1 MPFGFR
7 PLRLRTLLLAYIV
20 IPLTL
25 LSGAL
30 GYYGLRELEQLAEER
45 MQEEIQLVARSL
57 QIPLGRALSSGTS
70 DQVRDSLES
79 AFALERVY
87 GAYVYDNQGQTV
99 LALGRE
105 PGPSQSE
112 IQSIANQGV
121 QRGEY
126 GRTAGRRVYSYFVPL
141 GEPGGLVTGVLQ
153 VTRRRQDFDDY
164 FAQLR
169 NRALVGLALSVGLMA
184 CLVYWGHHHA
194 LGKHLTALIGD
205 MKRVTAGSRAH
216 RTYVQGP
223 QEVYIVAKTLNG
235 MLDSIEHSELKL
247 REQHREKNALEKRLE
262 KSRRFATIGSLAA
275 GIAHELGTPL
285 SIVDGQAQRLQR
297 QQTLSQKTSTALN
310 QIREEVRRME
320 RIVRDLLDFG
330 STRAT
335 RAIWL
340 NLGEVVGQAMEA
352 QAEFARS
359 QKVSL
364 IQHVE
369 DPDAQIRAAPG
380 QVERVVSDVLRNG
393 IQATPGGQVRVRV
406 WSQEGESH
414 VWIDDDGPGI
424 PDELHSQIFEPFFTT
439 KPPGEGSGLGLALA
453 YQAIQNLQGSIEIAK
468 SDLGGAR
475 FDLSFCTKHSGPR
488 ENG

>member
-1 MPFGFR
+1 
-7 PLRLRTLLLAYIV
+7 
-20 IPLTL
+20 
-25 LSGAL
+25 
-30 GYYGLRELEQLAEER
+30 
-45 MQEEIQLVARSL
+45 
-57 QIPLGRALSSGTS
+57 
-70 DQVRDSLES
+70 
-79 AFALERVY
+79 
-87 GAYVYDNQGQTV
+87 
-99 LALGRE
+99 
-105 PGPSQSE
+105 
-112 IQSIANQGV
+112 
-121 QRGEY
+121 
-126 GRTAGRRVYSYFVPL
+126 
-141 GEPGGLVTGVLQ
+141 
-153 VTRRRQDFDDY
+153 
-164 FAQLR
+164 
-169 NRALVGLALSVGLMA
+169 
-184 CLVYWGHHHA
+184 
-194 LGKHLTALIGD
+194 
-205 MKRVTAGSRAH
+205 
-216 RTYVQGP
+216 
-223 QEVYIVAKTLNG
+223 
-235 MLDSIEHSELKL
+235 
-247 REQHREKNALEKRLE
+247 
-262 KSRRFATIGSLAA
+262 
-275 GIAHELGTPL
+275 
-285 SIVDGQAQRLQR
+285 
-297 QQTLSQKTSTALN
+297 
-310 QIREEVRRME
+310 ME

-475 FDLSFCTKHSGPR
+475 FDLSFCSKHSGPR